1 MPKHHQSPVF
11 FDPTTHRWRRVM
23 RMVTVA
29 AVIVIILLG
38 SVMVAVSINPGLP
51 PLALDNTKV
60 YGKRAE
66 MTPATIAAREVKFEA
81 ARKALDQHL
90 RKSLPPVPAVPRG
103 QFERVAFYVNWD
115 DNSWVSLKR
124 NVGNIDTLIAEWI
137 HLSDAQGNVIVDDA
151 HKQDIALTYIRK
163 HRPDLPIIALINNF
177 HDGIWD
183 VPMIRGMLKDPQARQ
198 HCIDGIEQFIK
209 RWQLAGVSI
218 DFEAIPNDAQAEL
231 VTFMQ
236 ELYSRLH
243 PQHLHVSQ
251 SVPLDDERYQFAQ
264 LAKYNDYLILMAYD
278 ENASDNPAGPIA
290 SQSWFVNHIQ
300 RRMQNVPAEKLVVG
314 IGSYGY
320 DWVHGKTHAEELS
333 FQDALRLAESSDD
346 EIELDENSG
355 NPKFT
360 YVDESNIKH
369 DVWFLDAVTA
379 FNQVTAATRLS
390 PHGFALWRL
399 GSEDPDVWQVL
410 TKPSALNADVA
421 KRLETLS
428 FGYDLDYEGKGEI
441 LRVVGTPEDG
451 ERNVSYDIEM
461 GLLTDDDIKKFPRGY
476 VIQRWGFDKNK
487 SIALTF
493 DDGPD
498 PVFTPQILDILRV
511 KQVHATFFIIGTNGE
526 SYPELIDRIDAEGH
540 DIGNHTYTHPNI
552 ADVSEKRTTLELNAT
567 ERLFESRIGRRSLLF
582 RPPYAEDV
590 EPETPDQVRPLVFT
604 TSLGYYSVGM
614 QIDPDDWRK
623 PPADEI
629 TKRVMEGAANGDG
642 NVVLLHDAGGDRSA
656 TVEALPKLID
666 ELRAQGYRLVT
677 ISELLHAQK
686 PEVTRDS
693 VMPEVKEN
701 KIDVGLWLEAY
712 GFVLINDVG
721 RLLRALFILGISF
734 GIARFAIILILALY
748 RRRHRVAES
757 TELPRV
763 SIVVPAYNEEKLIT
777 RTINTLL
784 SSEGVQF
791 EIIVVDDGSTD
802 GTAQAVLETFSSNS
816 RVRFIRQENA
826 GKAEALNTGI
836 REARE
841 DIIVALD
848 ADTLF
853 MKDTVAQLAKHF
865 SDEKIGAVAGNA
877 KVGNRLNLLT
887 RWQALEYVTSQNL
900 DRRAFEK
907 LNCIT
912 VVPGAVGAWRRK
924 AIIDAGGFR
933 SDTLAEDA
941 DLTMRIVRNGYRVVY
956 EPDAHAYTEAPQT
969 FRAFLNQ
976 RYRWM
981 YGTLQACWK
990 HREILFRRKGGTLGF
1005 IALPNVII
1013 FQIAFPLISP
1023 VMDFTML
1030 WTTIEA
1036 LINYSQHPS
1045 AGMSSAFWHSL
1056 YYYGLFLS
1064 LDMITALIAY
1074 LFEPDEEWRLLP
1086 WLLLQRFCYRQ
1097 LMYYVAIRSFV
1108 SALRGPYVG
1117 WGKIQRYGSVKE
1129 MKEEQV

>member
-1 MPKHHQSPVF
+1 
-11 FDPTTHRWRRVM
+11 
-23 RMVTVA
+23 
-29 AVIVIILLG
+29 
-38 SVMVAVSINPGLP
+38 MVAISINPGLP
-51 PLALDNTKV
+51 PLGLASTKV
-60 YGKRAE
+60 IGKRAE
-66 MTPATIAAREVKFEA
+66 MSIATIAAREVKFDA
-81 ARKALDQHL
+81 ARKALEQHL
-90 RKSLPPVPAVPRG
+90 KKSLPPIPVTPHG
-103 QFERVAFYVNWD
+103 QFERVAFYVNWS
-115 DNSWVSLKR
+115 DNSFVSLKR
-124 NVGNIDTLIAEWI
+124 NLGNIDTLIAEWI
-137 HLSDAQGNVIVDDA
+137 HLGDAQGNVILDDA
-151 HKQDIALTYIRK
+151 YKQDIALTYIRK
-163 HRPDLPIIALINNF
+163 HRPDLPIMALINNF

-183 VPMIRGMLKDPQARQ
+183 TPMLKAMLKDPAARK
-198 HCIDGIEQFIK
+198 HCIDGIEQFIH

-218 DFEAIPNDAQAEL
+218 DFEAVSNDSQHEL
-231 VTFMQ
+231 ALFME
-236 ELYSRLH
+236 ELSARLH
-243 PQHLHVSQ
+243 PQHLHISQ
-251 SVPLDDERYQFAQ
+251 SIPLDDEHFEFAK
-264 LAKYNDYLILMAYD
+264 LAQSNDYIILMAYD
-278 ENASDNPAGPIA
+278 ENASDNEAGPIA
-290 SQSWFVNHIQ
+290 SQEWFVSNLQ
-300 RRMQNVPAEKLVVG
+300 RRMKTIPADKFVVG

-333 FQDALRLAESSDD
+333 FQEALALAESSDD

-355 NPKFT
+355 NPNFDYADDNK
-360 YVDESNIKH
+360 VVHN
-369 DVWFLDAVTA
+369 VWFLDAVTA
-379 FNQVTAATRLS
+379 FNQVKAASRLG

-399 GSEDPDVWQVL
+399 GSEDPDVWRIL
-410 TKPSALNADVA
+410 NKPAALDETLATQ
-421 KRLETLS
+421 LQTLS
-428 FGYDLDYEGKGEI
+428 FGFDLDYQGKGEI
-441 LRVVGTPEDG
+441 LRVIGTPKDG
-451 ERNVSYDIEM
+451 ERSVGYDKDV
-461 GLLTDDDIKKFPRGY
+461 GLLSDDEIKTFPTGWT
-476 VIQRWGFDKNK
+476 IQRWGFDKNK
-487 SIALTF
+487 AIALTF

-498 PVFTPQILDILRV
+498 PIYTPKILDILRD

-526 SYPELIDRIDAEGH
+526 SNPELIDRIDAEGH

-552 ADVSEKRTTLELNAT
+552 ADVSEKRSTLELNAT
-567 ERLFESRIGRRSLLF
+567 ERLLESRIGRRSLLF

-604 TSLGYYSVGM
+604 SSLGYYSVGM

-629 TKRVMEGAANGDG
+629 IKRVLDQAAAGQG

-666 ELRAQGYRLVT
+666 ALRSAGYRLVT
-677 ISELLHAQK
+677 ISDLLHQQK

-712 GFVLINDVG
+712 GFALINDVG
-721 RLLRALFILGISF
+721 RLLRGLFILGISF
-734 GIARFAIILILALY
+734 GIARFAIILALALY
-748 RRRHRVAES
+748 RRRHTVA
-757 TELPRV
+757 TATDMPRV

-784 SSEGVQF
+784 ESEGVQF

-802 GTAQAVLETFSSNS
+802 HTAEVVLETFSANA
-816 RVRFIRQENA
+816 RVRFIRQDNA

-853 MKDTVAQLAKHF
+853 MRDTIAQLAKHF
-865 SDEKIGAVAGNA
+865 VDPKIGAVAGNA
-877 KVGNRLNLLT
+877 KVGNRMNLLT

-912 VVPGAVGAWRRK
+912 VVPGAVGAWRRA
-924 AIIDAGGFR
+924 AIVEAGSFL

-941 DLTMRIVRNGYRVVY
+941 DLTMRIVRNGYRIVY
-956 EPDAHAYTEAPQT
+956 EPDAHAFTEAPQS
-969 FRAFLNQ
+969 FRAFVNQ
-976 RYRWM
+976 RFRWM

-1064 LDMITALIAY
+1064 LDMTTALIAY

-1117 WGKIQRYGSVKE
+1117 WGKIQRYGSVKDLSPE
-1129 MKEEQV
+1129 S

>member
-1 MPKHHQSPVF
+1 MSNLRKPPVF
-11 FDPTTHRWRRVM
+11 FDPSSARWRRVM
-23 RMVTVA
+23 RIVTVA
-29 AVIVIILLG
+29 TAIVVMLLG

-51 PLALDNTKV
+51 PLGLAPTKAI
-60 YGKRAE
+60 GKRAE
-66 MTPATIAAREVKFEA
+66 MTPTTIAAREVKFAA
-81 ARKALDQHL
+81 ARKELEQHL
-90 RKSLPPVPAVPRG
+90 KKSLPPQSKPRG
-103 QFERVAFYVNWD
+103 QFEKIAFYVNWD
-115 DNSWVSLKR
+115 DNSFVSLKR
-124 NVGNIDTLIAEWI
+124 NLANIDTLIAEFI
-137 HLSDAQGNVIVDDA
+137 HLGDAQGNVAVDDA
-151 HKQDIALTYIRK
+151 YKQNMALTYTRR
-163 HRPDLPIIALINNF
+163 HRADMPIMALINNF
-177 HDGIWD
+177 HDGVWD
-183 VPMIRGMLKDPQARQ
+183 TAMLRAMLKDPMARKR
-198 HCIDGIEQFIK
+198 CIDGIEKFI
-209 RWQLAGVSI
+209 RQYQLNGVSI
-218 DFEAIPNDAQAEL
+218 DFEAVSNDSQHEL
-231 VTFMQ
+231 VVFMQ
-236 ELYSRLH
+236 ELDTQLH
-243 PQHLHVSQ
+243 PQHLHISQ
-251 SVPLDDERYQFAQ
+251 SIPLDDEHFQFAE
-264 LAKYNDYLILMAYD
+264 LAKYNDYIILMAYD
-278 ENASDNPAGPIA
+278 ENASDNESGPIA
-290 SQSWFVNHIQ
+290 SQEWFVHNLEH
-300 RRMQNVPAEKLVVG
+300 RFKGVPADKFVVG
-314 IGSYGY
+314 VGSYGY

-333 FQDALRLAESSDD
+333 FQDALRFAESSDD
-346 EIELDENSG
+346 DIELDDTSG

-360 YVDESNIKH
+360 YQDDDKVQH

-379 FNQVTAATRLS
+379 YNQVKASTRLN

-399 GSEDPDVWQVL
+399 GTEDPDIWQVL
-410 TKPSALNADVA
+410 NKPAALDESVA
-421 KRLETLS
+421 NQLKTLS

-441 LRVVGTPEDG
+441 LRVVGTPKDG
-451 ERNVSYDIEM
+451 QRSVGYDNDL
-461 GLLTDDDIKKFPRGY
+461 GLLTNDDIEKFPVGW
-476 VIQRWGFDKNK
+476 VIQRWGYKNK

-498 PVFTPQILDILRV
+498 PVFTPKILDILKE

-526 SYPELIDRIDAEGH
+526 SNPELIDRIDAEGH

-552 ADVSEKRTTLELNAT
+552 ADVSERRTTLELNAT
-567 ERLFESRIGRRSLLF
+567 ERLLESRIGRRSLMF

-590 EPETPDQVRPLVFT
+590 EPETPDQVRPLEFT
-604 TSLGYYSVGM
+604 SSLGYYSVGM

-629 TKRVMEGAANGDG
+629 IKRIMEQAASGIG
-642 NVVLLHDAGGDRSA
+642 NIVLLHDAGGDRSS

-666 ELRAQGYRLVT
+666 TLRAAGYQLVT
-677 ISELLHAQK
+677 VSDLLHAQK

-693 VMPEVKEN
+693 VMPEIKEG
-701 KIDVGLWLEAY
+701 KIDIGLRLETY
-712 GFVLINDVG
+712 GFILINDIG
-721 RLLRALFILGISF
+721 KLLRALFILGISF
-734 GIARFAIILILALY
+734 GVARFGIVLLLALY
-748 RRRHRVAES
+748 RRRHKVADS
-757 TELPRV
+757 AALPSV

-802 GTAQAVLETFSSNS
+802 KTAQVVLETFAANS
-816 RVRFIRQENA
+816 KVRFIHQENA

-841 DIIVALD
+841 EIIVALD

-853 MKDTVAQLAKHF
+853 MRDTIAQLAKHF
-865 SDEKIGAVAGNA
+865 VDEKIGAVAGNA
-877 KVGNRLNLLT
+877 KVGNRINLLT

-924 AIIDAGGFR
+924 AIIDAGGFL

-956 EPDAHAYTEAPQT
+956 EPDAHAYTEAPQS
-969 FRAFLNQ
+969 FRSFVNQ
-976 RYRWM
+976 RFRWM

-990 HREILFRRKGGTLGF
+990 HREILFRRRGGTLGF

-1036 LINYSQHPS
+1036 LINYAQHPT

-1056 YYYGLFLS
+1056 YYYGLFLA
-1064 LDMITALIAY
+1064 LDMTTALIAY

-1117 WGKIQRYGSVKE
+1117 WGKIQRYGSVK
-1129 MKEEQV
+1129 QLPQ

>member
-1 MPKHHQSPVF
+1 MSNPRRSPVF
-11 FDPTTHRWRRVM
+11 FDPSAHRWRRVL
-23 RMVTVA
+23 RIATVG
-29 AVIVIILLG
+29 VIIVIILLA
-38 SVMVAVSINPGLP
+38 SVMIAVSINPGLP
-51 PLALDNTKV
+51 PLALTNTRLT
-60 YGKRAE
+60 GKRADIS
-66 MTPATIAAREVKFEA
+66 PATAAAREVRFEA
-81 ARKALDQHL
+81 ARKALEQHL
-90 RKSLPPVPAVPRG
+90 RKSLPPIPKAPRG

-124 NVGNIDTLIAEWI
+124 NLGNFDTLIAEWL
-137 HLSDAQGNVIVDDA
+137 HLSDKTGNIIVDDA
-151 HKQDIALTYIRK
+151 HKQDMALRYIRA
-163 HRPDLPIIALINNF
+163 RRADMPIVALINNF
-177 HDGIWD
+177 HDNIWD
-183 VPMIRGMLKDPQARQ
+183 APMVGGMLKDARTRT
-198 HCIDGIEQFIK
+198 HCIDGIEKFVKQF
-209 RWQLAGVSI
+209 QLAGVSI
-218 DFEAIPNDAQAEL
+218 DFEAVPDDEQHDL
-231 VTFMQ
+231 VLFMQ
-236 ELYSRLH
+236 ELYARFH

-264 LAKYNDYLILMAYD
+264 LARNNDYLILMAYD

-290 SQSWFVNHIQ
+290 SQGWFVHHLQ
-300 RRMQNVPAEKLVVG
+300 RRMRNVPPDKVVVG
-314 IGSYGY
+314 IGNYGY
-320 DWVHGKTHAEELS
+320 DWVHGKTQAEELS
-333 FQDALRLAESSDD
+333 FQDALRFAESSDD
-346 EIELDENSG
+346 DIELNENSG
-355 NPKFT
+355 NPTFT
-360 YVDESNIKH
+360 YVDDGNVKH

-379 FNQVTAATRLS
+379 FNQVKAATRLG

-399 GSEDPDVWQVL
+399 GSEDPDVWKVL
-410 TKPSALNADVA
+410 VKPSALNENVA
-421 KRLETLS
+421 TQLQTLS

-441 LRVVGTPEDG
+441 LQVVGTPKDG
-451 ERNVSYDIEM
+451 ERTVNYDTDM
-461 GLLTDDDIKKFPRGY
+461 GLLTDDEIRKFPVGY
-476 VIQRWGFDKNK
+476 VIQQWGFDKNK
-487 SIALTF
+487 AIALTF

-498 PVFTPQILDILRV
+498 PQYTPKILDILRD

-526 SYPELIDRIDAEGH
+526 SYPWLIDRIYAEGH

-552 ADVSEKRTTLELNAT
+552 ADVSEKRATLELNAT
-567 ERLFESRIGRRSLLF
+567 ERLFESSIGRRSLLF

-590 EPETPDQVRPLVFT
+590 NPETPDQVRPLVFT
-604 TSLGYYSVGM
+604 SSLGYYSVGT
-614 QIDPDDWRK
+614 QIDPDDWQR

-629 TKRVMEGAANGDG
+629 IKRVMEQAAQGEG

-656 TVEALPKLID
+656 TVTALPALID
-666 ELRAQGYRLVT
+666 DLRAAGYHMVT
-677 ISELLHAQK
+677 ITDLLHEQQ
-686 PEVTRDS
+686 PQVTRDS
-693 VMPEVKEN
+693 IMPEVKEGRMD
-701 KIDVGLWLEAY
+701 IGLWLEAH
-712 GFVLINDVG
+712 GFVLINEVG
-721 RLLRALFILGISF
+721 RLLRALFILGITF
-734 GIARFAIILILALY
+734 GVARFAIIFTLALY
-748 RRRHRVAES
+748 RRRHVVPVS
-757 TELPRV
+757 VELPRV
-763 SIVVPAYNEEKLIT
+763 SVVVPAYNEEKLIA

-802 GTAQAVLETFSSNS
+802 HTAQVVLEQFTANS
-816 RVRFIRQENA
+816 RVRFIRQDNG

-841 DIIVALD
+841 DIIIALD

-853 MKDTVAQLAKHF
+853 MRDTIAQLVKHF
-865 SDEKIGAVAGNA
+865 NDPKVGAVAGNA
-877 KVGNRLNLLT
+877 KVGNRMNLLT

-924 AIIDAGGFR
+924 AVIDAGGFL

-941 DLTMRIVRNGYRVVY
+941 DLTMRIVRNGYRIVY
-956 EPDAHAYTEAPQT
+956 EPDAHAYTEAPQS
-969 FRAFLNQ
+969 FRAFVNQ
-976 RYRWM
+976 RFRWM

-990 HREILFRRKGGTLGF
+990 HRDILFRRKGGTLGF

-1013 FQIAFPLISP
+1013 FQIAFPLVSP

-1036 LINYSQHPS
+1036 LIGYSQHPT

-1074 LFEPDEEWRLLP
+1074 LFEPDEDWRLLP

-1117 WGKIQRYGSVKE
+1117 WGKIQRYGSVRE
-1129 MKEEQV
+1129 VSG

>member
-1 MPKHHQSPVF
+1 MSKLRLPPVF
-11 FDPTTHRWRRVM
+11 FDPSAHRWRRVM
-23 RMVTVA
+23 RVV
-29 AVIVIILLG
+29 AVISAIATILLG

-51 PLALDNTKV
+51 PLGLVNTKQI
-60 YGKRAE
+60 GKRAE
-66 MTPATIAAREVKFEA
+66 MSPALIAAREVRFDA
-81 ARKALDQHL
+81 ARKALEQHL
-90 RKSLPPVPAVPRG
+90 KKSLPPLPRMPHG
-103 QFERVAFYVNWD
+103 KFEHVAFYVNWD

-124 NVGNIDTLIAEWI
+124 NLASIDTLIAEWM
-137 HLSDAQGNVIVDDA
+137 HLTDAQGDVIPDDEF
-151 HKQDIALTYIRK
+151 KQDMALRYVRAR
-163 HRPDLPIIALINNF
+163 RPDMPIMALINNF
-177 HDGIWD
+177 HDDIWD
-183 VPMIRGMLKDPQARQ
+183 AAMINGMLSTVQTRR

-209 RWQLAGVSI
+209 RWHLQGVSI
-218 DFEAIPNDAQAEL
+218 DFEAVPNDRQRDL
-231 VTFMQ
+231 VIFMQ
-236 ELYSRLH
+236 ELYARLH

-251 SVPLDDERYQFAQ
+251 SVPLDDEHYQFEQ
-264 LAKYNDYLILMAYD
+264 LAQNSDYLILMAYD

-290 SQSWFVNHIQ
+290 SQEWFVENLQ
-300 RRMQNVPAEKLVVG
+300 RRLKHVPAEKLVVG

-320 DWVHGKTHAEELS
+320 DWTHGKTHAEELS
-333 FQDALRLAESSDD
+333 FQDTLRFAEGSDD
-346 EIELDENSG
+346 EIELDETSG
-355 NPKFT
+355 NPKFD
-360 YVDESNIKH
+360 YVDDNNIKH
-369 DVWFLDAVTA
+369 HVWFLDAVTA
-379 FNQVTAATRLS
+379 FNQVKAASRLG

-399 GSEDPDVWQVL
+399 GSEDPGIWQVL
-410 TKPSALNADVA
+410 NIPGSLDADIATKLQ
-421 KRLETLS
+421 TLS

-451 ERNVSYDIEM
+451 ERTVNYDQDV
-461 GLLTDDDIKKFPRGY
+461 GLLTDDEVKKFPRGY
-476 VIQRWGFDKNK
+476 VIQRWGFDKNHA
-487 SIALTF
+487 IALTF

-498 PVFTPQILDILRV
+498 PQYTPKILDILRD
-511 KQVHATFFIIGTNGE
+511 KHVHATFFIIGTNGE
-526 SYPELIDRIDAEGH
+526 SNPKLIDRIDAEGH

-567 ERLFESRIGRRSLLF
+567 ERLLESRIGRRSLLF

-604 TSLGYYSVGM
+604 SSLGYYSVGM
-614 QIDPDDWRK
+614 QIDPDDWRR
-623 PPADEI
+623 PPANEI
-629 TKRVMEGAANGDG
+629 IKRVLEQAASGEG

-656 TVEALPKLID
+656 TVAALPTLID
-666 ELRAQGYRLVT
+666 ALRDKGYRLVT
-677 ISELLHAQK
+677 ISDLLHAQR

-712 GFVLINDVG
+712 GFVLINNIG
-721 RLLRALFILGISF
+721 RLLRGLFILGISF
-734 GIARFAIILILALY
+734 GVMRFAIIMTLALF
-748 RRRHRVAES
+748 RRRHIV
-757 TELPRV
+757 TQTTVDLPRV
-763 SIVVPAYNEEKLIT
+763 SVVVPAYNEERLIV
-777 RTINTLL
+777 RTVETLL
-784 SSEGVQF
+784 GSQGVEI

-802 GTAQAVLETFSSNS
+802 HTAERVLEKFSANS
-816 RVRFIRQENA
+816 RVRFIRQENS

-836 REARE
+836 AAARE
-841 DIIVALD
+841 EIIVALD
-848 ADTLF
+848 ADTIF
-853 MKDTVAQLAKHF
+853 MRDTIAKLAAHF
-865 SDEKIGAVAGNA
+865 TDPKIGAVAGNA

-912 VVPGAVGAWRRK
+912 VVPGAVGAWRRS
-924 AIIDAGGFR
+924 AVVEAGGFL
-933 SDTLAEDA
+933 SNTLAEDA
-941 DLTMRIVRNGYRVVY
+941 DLTMRMVRNGYRIVY

-969 FRAFLNQ
+969 FRAFVNQ
-976 RYRWM
+976 RFRWM

-1013 FQIAFPLISP
+1013 FQILFPLISP

-1045 AGMSSAFWHSL
+1045 SGMSSAFWHSV
-1056 YYYGLFLS
+1056 YYYALFLS
-1064 LDMITALIAY
+1064 LDTITALIAY

-1108 SALRGPYVG
+1108 AALRGPDVS
-1117 WGKIQRYGSVKE
+1117 WGKIQRYGSVRE
-1129 MKEEQV
+1129 VGG